1 MCFSFRSRA
10 FVKCFSAVS
19 IALLLTSSA
28 AGGQPAPNLPTI
40 AELEDIAYEP
50 TLQPELVGM
59 PSYQDLKDTI
69 YSFQNYLRGAE
80 LLAKFEE
87 PVLTRGASGIA
98 IYRKASPAVVL
109 VFAGNIRGEQLTEWG
124 MGTGVIV
131 GPAGYV
137 LTNWHVVKGF
147 QGIVVLL
154 KPPGGAAL
162 TRSNAYDADLINYY
176 REKDLALLKLV
187 NPPSNL
193 TVIETASASQLQVA
207 QDIHVIGHPGGIE
220 HAWSYT
226 TGVVSQTRPHYETR
240 LSAGQEI
247 RANVIQIQV
256 AVNPG
261 NSGGPV
267 LDDQGKMVGL
277 ISFGHTENM
286 NFAIAADEIST
297 FLSYAMRTRTRG
309 ITAQAPDSPEAEY
322 SVDLLLDGRRV
333 IRASY
338 PDMVVY
344 FVHEDDGK
352 VVGLVANASN
362 GVVLQ
367 AWEPGPTGGFNQW
380 LAKMPEGTTVEGTG
394 KAGLPDV
401 FVSK

>member
-1 MCFSFRSRA
+1 M
-10 FVKCFSAVS
+10 
-19 IALLLTSSA
+19 
-28 AGGQPAPNLPTI
+28 
-40 AELEDIAYEP
+40 AYEP
-50 TLQPELVGM
+50 TPQPELVGM
-59 PSYQDLKDTI
+59 PSYQDLKGAV

-87 PVLTRGASGIA
+87 PVLTRGANGIA
-98 IYRKASPAVVL
+98 IYRRASPAVVL

-154 KPPGGAAL
+154 KPPGSAAP
-162 TRSNAYDADLINYY
+162 TRSYAYDADLIDYY

-187 NPPSNL
+187 NPPSNM
-193 TVIETASASQLQVA
+193 TVIEIASASQLQVA
-207 QDIHVIGHPGGIE
+207 QNIHVIGHPGGIA

-226 TGVVSQTRPHYETR
+226 TGVVSQTRLNYET
-240 LSAGQEI
+240 SFSGQEI
-247 RANVIQIQV
+247 HANVIQIQ
-256 AVNPG
+256 ATVNPG

-277 ISFGHTENM
+277 ISFGPTENM

-297 FLSYAMRTRTRG
+297 FLSYAMRARTRG

-344 FVHEDDGK
+344 FVHEDD
-352 VVGLVANASN
+352 V
-362 GVVLQ
+362 
-367 AWEPGPTGGFNQW
+367 TGDFCTRWN
-380 LAKMPEGTTVEGTG
+380 EREST
-394 KAGLPDV
+394 
-401 FVSK
+401 